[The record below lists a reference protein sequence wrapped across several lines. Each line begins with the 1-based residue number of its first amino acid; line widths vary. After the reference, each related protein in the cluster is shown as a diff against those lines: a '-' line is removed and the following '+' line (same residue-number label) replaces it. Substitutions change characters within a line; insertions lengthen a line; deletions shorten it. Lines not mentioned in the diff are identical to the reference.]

1 MRTFHHWTAR
11 LLLAALAPVS
21 LAPVSLV
28 PAHAATPERKPDLAD
43 TVAGIYEGDIISD
56 ARGSSKSGVTITVVR
71 IGKNLVEVSC
81 DCARIPKVQI
91 PLEKAMDAILASG
104 GPHVFLIETQRDPRR
119 LSLTIDDASLS
130 VEKQ

>member
-21 LAPVSLV
+21 LAPLAL

-43 TVAGIYEGDIISD
+43 TVAGTYEGDIISD